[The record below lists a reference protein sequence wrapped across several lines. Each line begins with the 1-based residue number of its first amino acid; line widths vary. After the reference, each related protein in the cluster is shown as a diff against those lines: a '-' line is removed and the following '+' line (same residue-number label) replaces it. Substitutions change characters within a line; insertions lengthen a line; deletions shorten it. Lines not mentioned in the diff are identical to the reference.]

1 MKNIGT
7 LVIAQMDPLEMDIV
21 WIKIKPIFFIMARV
35 GISGYSIKRE
45 KITEKPNSGD

>member
-21 WIKIKPIFFIMARV
+21 WIKIKSDFFYCDQ
-35 GISGYSIKRE
+35 S
-45 KITEKPNSGD
+45 